1 MSLKKLL
8 SIVMGF
14 CFLFDVFGTF
24 GENELE
30 GIENGES
37 IDFIEKNVPKIVED
51 EDGEPIGLI
60 LNLPEGLVK
69 DCEDPYWK
77 LSGEDEKLKGDLD
90 NILRSPESFE
100 KWCQTQTKLD
110 NKNPVAFRGFLK
122 MYAYLLKGANEN
134 NYKLEGD
141 FCKRVGL
148 GSVLGSIHLKGFI
161 RCGDCCHTK
170 EEKYIK
176 NLKLILLDSM

>member
-14 CFLFDVFGTF
+14 CFLFDALSVFGVNEPEIV
-24 GENELE
+24 ENE
-30 GIENGES
+30 
-37 IDFIEKNVPKIVED
+37 
-51 EDGEPIGLI
+51 DGKPIGLI

-69 DCEDPYWK
+69 DCESLCWM
-77 LSGEDEKLKGDLD
+77 LSGEEESLKGDLD
-90 NILRSPESFE
+90 NILRSSESFE

-141 FCKRVGL
+141 FCKRVEL
-148 GSVLGSIHLKGFI
+148 DNVLGCIHLKDGTPSLS
-161 RCGDCCHTK
+161 GCC
-170 EEKYIK
+170 EEEAYIQYV
-176 NLKLILLDSM
+176 NWIIQDF